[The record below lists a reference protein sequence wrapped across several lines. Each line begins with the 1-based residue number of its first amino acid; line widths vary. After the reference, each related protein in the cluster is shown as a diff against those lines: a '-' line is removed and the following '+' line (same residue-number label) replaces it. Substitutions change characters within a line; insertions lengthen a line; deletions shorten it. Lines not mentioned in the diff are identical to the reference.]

1 MIQVFS
7 LSLGKGRG
15 GMGKFWSARLW
26 VHLFFPFS
34 PNPSFHWK
42 ERKFVNCDCHRGY
55 EGPLEKVALQ
65 FRIFEQDQDPEG
77 HSKISRLF
85 DLSCGIDEVKRTM
98 SKIRIFQFRQLP
110 HFSSPGGKVGV
121 EWKKMGGRTKSAP
134 PNHILTS
141 LQAPYQTFHPPSNSK
156 YPVQILSN

>member
-1 MIQVFS
+1 MGDVRGWNGEILV
-7 LSLGKGRG
+7 GKT
-15 GMGKFWSARLW
+15 L

-34 PNPSFHWK
+34 PNPSFQWK
-42 ERKFVNCDCHRGY
+42 EGKFVDCDCHRSYG
-55 EGPLEKVALQ
+55 GPLEKVALK

-110 HFSSPGGKVGV
+110 LFLWRESWGGMEK
-121 EWKKMGGRTKSAP
+121 
-134 PNHILTS
+134 L
-141 LQAPYQTFHPPSNSK
+141 
-156 YPVQILSN
+156 